1 MNRGNWT
8 DNPCWYVSVQDA
20 GRTALVLGPFRAES
34 ECRQYAYREM
44 EEGGNSAKRH
54 QVDKAA
60 ECDPRSWFYSW
71 GMVKMQNGHR
81 DGCLNSR
88 MPETVHAD
96 MGREES
102 AAKASTAQIPCSD
115 SCERP
120 IHANTKSYFRRARW
134 V

>member
-71 GMVKMQNGHR
+71 GMVKMQNGRR

-88 MPETVHAD
+88 MPETVHGD
-96 MGREES
+96 MGRMGTPPLCQHCGSVLS
-102 AAKASTAQIPCSD
+102 AVTWTCVRGEHCPGAKAA
-115 SCERP
+115 
-120 IHANTKSYFRRARW
+120 
-134 V
+134 